1 MRKAKVKT
9 KSTAVA
15 AMVPKVAR
23 VPNVARVPKVAQVP
37 KTVHWHPTFQD
48 SAMLLVESQFVIGLR
63 LFHIATGGVAAH
75 REAHLMVSEK
85 IDAFAKAAAT
95 MAGGGSARTVCRDYR
110 RRVRANAKRLV
121 AARG

>member
-1 MRKAKVKT
+1 MHKARAKT
-9 KSTAVA
+9 KPKAV
-15 AMVPKVAR
+15 VAR
-23 VPNVARVPKVAQVP
+23 VPQVAARVP

-48 SAMLLVESQFVIGLR
+48 SAMLLMESQFVIGLR
-63 LFHIATGGVAAH
+63 LFHLATGGVAAH